1 MENVNRK
8 LDDLIDY
15 IKNTR
20 DYKMC
25 IKLRKQMDENKEL
38 KNLISDIKKLQKK
51 YIRSNYDEEIKEELD
66 KKNKELFDIPLYVIY
81 NQYLSNVNE
90 MIDYTKNSL
99 NNYFYDL
106 LSNK

>member
-38 KNLISDIKKLQKK
+38 KDLISDIKKLQKK
-51 YIRSNYDEEIKEELD
+51 YKINNYDKKIKEEIN
-66 KKNKELFDIPLYVIY
+66 KKNK
-81 NQYLSNVNE
+81 
-90 MIDYTKNSL
+90 
-99 NNYFYDL
+99 
-106 LSNK
+106 